1 MKKNPILLS
10 KGRHVCKCPIF
21 IKRILN
27 VVLSSHSFAFGAEQL
42 LAQILRPMMLRG
54 ADVMINHHNWL
65 ISTTEIK
72 MACTNIVRC
81 FCSEACCYYLSWPA
95 VMSYSYFTYLQQKR
109 IKENVALTTWK
120 RALHLQFLSFLC
132 IRIYVLPVPVVQQ
145 ITYV

>member
-1 MKKNPILLS
+1 
-10 KGRHVCKCPIF
+10 
-21 IKRILN
+21 
-27 VVLSSHSFAFGAEQL
+27 
-42 LAQILRPMMLRG
+42 
-54 ADVMINHHNWL
+54 MINHHNWL

-72 MACTNIVRC
+72 MACNIVRC

-95 VMSYSYFTYLQQKR
+95 VSYSYFTYLQQKR
-109 IKENVALTTWK
+109 IKENVALTTWE